1 MAGVDAEAVL
11 AQRREQAAMQVDP
24 NDAAYN
30 TTVRQYEQVNTS
42 TDGSNTEVDGE
53 NATKKH
59 RKQ

>member
-1 MAGVDAEAVL
+1 
-11 AQRREQAAMQVDP
+11 MQVDP